1 MPFGM
6 NPGTNS
12 GGERKRNVNN
22 EHRGSGRHE
31 EGMEKEQE
39 SQRRET
45 EVSETESAKN
55 G

>member
-1 MPFGM
+1 MPFGID
-6 NPGTNS
+6 PSFTS
-12 GGERKRNVNN
+12 GGERKGNVND
-22 EHRGSGRHE
+22 EHGGSRRHE

-45 EVSETESAKN
+45 EVTETESAKN